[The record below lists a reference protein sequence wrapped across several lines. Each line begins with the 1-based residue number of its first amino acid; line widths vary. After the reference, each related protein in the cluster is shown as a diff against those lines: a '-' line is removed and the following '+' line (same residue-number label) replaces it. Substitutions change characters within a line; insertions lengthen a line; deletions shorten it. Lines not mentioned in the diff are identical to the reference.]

1 MSCLP
6 LLYKP
11 AGLRPL
17 TKSSG
22 AIRFHIDLSTFSVFF
37 SHADC
42 PPREY
47 RSLNQHKS
55 STFCSPLVC
64 SRYPCP
70 RHEQQQQPT
79 TRIQQR
85 HCHRHRW
92 RGKSGRKRAEEKKSY
107 ALGNSAELLGLKM
120 SGDDS
125 LLRGRGQCLCTQT
138 TCDTFYRCEFAPVHL
153 TEEGGK
159 KIPLGL
165 KGSNDTSSQ
174 ERYVSEFWGQRLFP
188 WTQIDCVGRYDGWFT
203 VSSAVHMRIYTS
215 LGDFLFQNVL
225 FLISHSS

>member
-159 KIPLGL
+159 KFPSASKALTIHLH
-165 KGSNDTSSQ
+165 KNDTYQNSEAGVCFLGHKLTAWADTMGGSQ
-174 ERYVSEFWGQRLFP
+174 CHRQFTWEFILVWEIF
-188 WTQIDCVGRYDGWFT
+188 W
-203 VSSAVHMRIYTS
+203 
-215 LGDFLFQNVL
+215 FQNVL